1 MKDSPLF
8 QPLPGVF
15 EPSAV
20 QQLPDGRF
28 LVVEDEKAHPL
39 SVFRVDPDG
48 AVETTAL
55 SADAWQLDDLEG
67 LAADSAGR
75 LYAIT
80 SHSRDGDGDEQA
92 ERNQLLRFRVDGNGL
107 QDVRRT
113 SQFKTALVA
122 AHPVFADAVA
132 ERDVKGRGGLNV
144 EALEINPRS
153 GALMVGLRSP
163 VMDGR
168 AVIITIANPDA
179 VFDEDQAMRIAPELI
194 TLDLG
199 GDGLRGMAFL
209 ADLNGYLLIS
219 GPTAKL
225 KVPFRLW
232 FWRGDVSHLP
242 QVVQARDIAGFEHA
256 EGICPAI
263 IGGQAKIVLVSDD
276 GSRKSGRFAQFA
288 ILDPQILSM
297 RD

>member
-1 MKDSPLF
+1 MNDSPLF
-8 QPLPGVF
+8 RPLPGVF

-20 QQLPDGRF
+20 QQLADGRF
-28 LVVEDEKAHPL
+28 LVVEDEKAYPL
-39 SVFRVDPDG
+39 SVFRIDPDG

-55 SADAWQLDDLEG
+55 PVDGWELDDLEG

-92 ERNQLLRFRVDGNGL
+92 ERNQLLRFRIDDNAL
-107 QDVRRT
+107 QDVRQT
-113 SQFKTALVA
+113 SRFKTALVA
-122 AHPVFADAVA
+122 THPVFTDAVA
-132 ERDVKGRGGLNV
+132 EKDVKGRGGLNV

-168 AVIITIANPDA
+168 AVIITIENPDA
-179 VFDEDQAMRIAPELI
+179 VFDQAQAMRIAPELI

-209 ADLNGYLLIS
+209 TDLNGYLLIS

-232 FWRGDVSHLP
+232 FWRGDASHTP
-242 QVVQARDIAGFEHA
+242 KRVQARETACFEHA
-256 EGICPAI
+256 EGICPAVI
-263 IGGQAKIVLVSDD
+263 DGQAKIVLVSDD

-288 ILDPQILSM
+288 ILDPQILLM
-297 RD
+297 LD